1 MSESPPPSVK
11 PPLPPEPGAKADP
24 GPEPKASS
32 NPVVDAKPK
41 AESKPVDD
49 AAAKAPKAAEAEGPS
64 EMEQAMNS
72 DEYMVLCVTNACVVL
87 VRRSDQRIGYIL
99 HVGDGHP
106 YPPSP
111 QWTDLEHGQN
121 VLCAGG
127 KSSPPKK
134 NSFFFFVRWL
144 MCVRVLQRVCYFA
157 GTFPRA
163 RRVLRG
169 WLVCTTATF
178 WAIWIYLEMQRACAL
193 KMICRCR
200 GRSASICALRGRRR
214 PFGCGTAI
222 RAAGCI
228 VGTRCPCETRG
239 TKGRREN
246 RRARGT

>member
-24 GPEPKASS
+24 GPEPKAPSK
-32 NPVVDAKPK
+32 PVVDAKSKAKAKPK

-134 NSFFFFVRWL
+134 LFFLF
-144 MCVRVLQRVCYFA
+144 
-157 GTFPRA
+157 
-163 RRVLRG
+163 
-169 WLVCTTATF
+169 
-178 WAIWIYLEMQRACAL
+178 CAL
-193 KMICRCR
+193 AYVCARCR
-200 GRSASICALRGRRR
+200 GVVILLGHFLGQDVCCAVGSFARQSHFGR
-214 PFGCGTAI
+214 FGFISKCN
-222 RAAGCI
+222 
-228 VGTRCPCETRG
+228 VHVH
-239 TKGRREN
+239 
-246 RRARGT
+246 